1 MTSDYYIG
9 IDGGTTGGVV
19 VLYGSN
25 GGIHVMQRFSMWR
38 GMIDGNELGS
48 FLVPFN
54 HSYSQVTVAVEDCPK
69 HAQSKSAMRS
79 MAISFGIIMGVVR
92 RELPTKRIITVRS
105 GNPLDSWQRALLG
118 TQPKGGTK
126 PAALAKAR
134 EIWTDQVWPTKRPG
148 GKAVHDGIVDAA
160 LIAWHARNI
169 DMEKCTP

>member
-25 GGIHVMQRFSMWR
+25 GGICIMRPFSLWR
-38 GMIDGNELGS
+38 GIIDGNALGS

-126 PAALAKAR
+126 PAALNKAQ
-134 EIWTDQVWPTKRPG
+134 EIWTDQEWPTKRPG
-148 GKAVHDGIVDAA
+148 GSAVHDGLVDAA
-160 LIAWHARNI
+160 LIAWHARNL
-169 DMEKCTP
+169 DMEECAK

>member
-25 GGIHVMQRFSMWR
+25 GGIHVMRPFRLWR
-38 GMIDGNELGS
+38 GMIDGNDLGS

-54 HSYSQVTVAVEDCPK
+54 HSYSQVTIAIEDCPK

-79 MAISFGIIMGVVR
+79 MATSFGIIMGVVR

-126 PAALAKAR
+126 PAALKKAQ
-134 EIWTDQVWPTKRPG
+134 EIWTDQEWLTKRPG
-148 GKAVHDGIVDAA
+148 GKAVHDGLVDAA
-160 LIAWHARNI
+160 LIAWHARNL
-169 DMEKCTP
+169 DMEECAK

>member
-25 GGIHVMQRFSMWR
+25 GGIHVMRPFSLWR
-38 GMIDGNELGS
+38 GIIDGNDLGS

-54 HSYSQVTVAVEDCPK
+54 HSYSQVTVAIEDCPK

-79 MAISFGIIMGVVR
+79 MATSFGIIMGVVR

-126 PAALAKAR
+126 AAALKKAQ

-148 GKAVHDGIVDAA
+148 GKLVHDGLVDAA
-160 LIAWHARNI
+160 LIAWHARNL
-169 DMEKCTP
+169 DMEECAK

>member
-9 IDGGTTGGVV
+9 IDGGSTGGVV

-25 GGIHVMQRFSMWR
+25 GGIHTMRPFNLWR
-38 GMIDGNELGS
+38 GIIDGNELGS

-54 HSYSQVTVAVEDCPK
+54 HSYSQVTIAIEDCPK

-79 MAISFGIIMGVVR
+79 MATSFGIIMGVVR

-126 PAALAKAR
+126 PAALKKAQ
-134 EIWTDQVWPTKRPG
+134 EIWTDQEWLTKRPG
-148 GKAVHDGIVDAA
+148 GKAVHDGLVDAA
-160 LIAWHARNI
+160 LIAWHARNL
-169 DMEKCTP
+169 DMEECAK

>member
-1 MTSDYYIG
+1 MTSGYYIG

-25 GGIHVMQRFSMWR
+25 GGIHVMRPFIMWR
-38 GMIDGNELGS
+38 GMIDGNALGS

-54 HSYSQVTVAVEDCPK
+54 HSHSQVTVAIEDCPK

-126 PAALAKAR
+126 PAAMKKAQ
-134 EIWTDQVWPTKRPG
+134 EIWTDQEWPTNRPG
-148 GKAVHDGIVDAA
+148 GKAVHDGLVDAA
-160 LIAWHARNI
+160 LIAWHVRNL